1 MYAIVRR
8 ITLPPDLSEN
18 DARDLDHFR
27 RVHESR
33 PGFIGT
39 LEIEEDG
46 GRRLLVNLWES
57 REAAEAGRRTVAPL
71 AAAHVVPG
79 GRGGGGG
86 GRGGAPPAGGGG
98 GPRLDLSPVDAGSI
112 THLARTAVPA
122 GGSP

>member
-1 MYAIVRR
+1 MHAIVRR

-33 PGFIGT
+33 PGFIGA
-39 LEIEEDG
+39 LEIEQDG

-71 AAAHVVPG
+71 AAAHVVPH
-79 GRGGGGG
+79 
-86 GRGGAPPAGGGG
+86 ATEPPELVAV
-98 GPRLDLSPVDAGSI
+98 GPVRTG
-112 THLARTAVPA
+112 LAIRAR
-122 GGSP
+122 S